1 MTGRIAPSDR
11 ATLARSSRSACGLR
25 YSGSSTGPVS
35 SSSTIAGTPSRNTEP
50 HQNASSSNP
59 PTIGPMIA
67 PTTKHPAQTAT
78 ALARCRGSRNRLV
91 ISDRVEGVRVAPAIP
106 SSAREAIS
114 IWGLVDQAARTEASP
129 NAAAPTNSS
138 RRRPIR
144 SPTVP
149 MVIRKPATM
158 NP

>member
-1 MTGRIAPSDR
+1 
-11 ATLARSSRSACGLR
+11 
-25 YSGSSTGPVS
+25 
-35 SSSTIAGTPSRNTEP
+35 
-50 HQNASSSNP
+50 
-59 PTIGPMIA
+59 MIA
-67 PTTKHPAQTAT
+67 PTTKNPAQTAM
-78 ALARCRGSRNRLV
+78 ALARCRGWRNRLV

-129 NAAAPTNSS
+129 NAAAPISSS
-138 RRRPIR
+138 RRRPIQ